1 MNLMTNAAEAIVD
14 DGTVL
19 VSTHKQHIDDASSAK
34 HNLKAGEYV
43 VLSVQD
49 TGQGI
54 SNTDL
59 EHIYEP
65 FYTRKVMGRSGTGL
79 GLTVVWNTM
88 NDHDGKIFVESND
101 KGTCFQLYFPLSK
114 EEGVVQSENDKAEK
128 LTGSNEHILVVDDE
142 PQLRDIA
149 SRMLRSLGY
158 IVDVVDSG
166 ELAIEF
172 IKKTIVDLIVMDMQM
187 EPGINGRQTYE
198 QIIKLHPGQKA
209 IVASGFSESYDVKAT
224 LKLGA
229 GGLIK
234 KPYSIDQLG
243 RVVKEALRS

>member
-1 MNLMTNAAEAIVD
+1 M
-14 DGTVL
+14 
-19 VSTHKQHIDDASSAK
+19 
-34 HNLKAGEYV
+34 
-43 VLSVQD
+43 LSVQD
-49 TGQGI
+49 TGPGI

-59 EHIYEP
+59 EHIFEP

-79 GLTVVWNTM
+79 GLTVGWNTM
-88 NDHDGKIFVESND
+88 DDHDGKIFVESND
-101 KGTCFQLYFPLSK
+101 KGTCFQLYFPLSIEK
-114 EEGVVQSENDKAEK
+114 GVVQAEKDKAEK

-149 SRMLRSLGY
+149 SQMLGSLGY
-158 IVDVVDSG
+158 MVNVVDSG

-172 IKKTIVDLIVMDMQM
+172 IKENPVDLIIMDMMM

-209 IVASGFSESYDVKAT
+209 IVASGFSESNDVKAT
-224 LKLGA
+224 MKLGA
-229 GGLIK
+229 GGLLQ

-243 RVVKEALRS
+243 RVVKEALHS